1 MKKQP
6 KRGFGSSTGNQQGSR
21 AAKHQ
26 KPPAQGDKTTSNLES
41 LIRQGKLHEAESLC
55 NKLITENP
63 NNDVI
68 QSTLGSLLRDRGDL
82 DRAKSAYKKAIE
94 INPSSTKDIC
104 NLGDLFRQSGDL
116 KKAIAYYSQ
125 ATETDQ
131 YCLRG
136 HYNLGLIY
144 KEIGNYSDAIAS
156 FKLVAEL
163 KPDLAEAHVS
173 IGAILQEQG
182 QHSAAINRLKTAL
195 HYQPHSAQ
203 ALNNLGLALG
213 GIRDFQ
219 SAVHAL
225 QSAVRVSPKFA
236 EAHNNLG
243 LALQKTGQLREAIR
257 SFKKALSLRNNL
269 TEAHNNLG
277 LALQEGGDI
286 HNSIASFKNAL
297 RLNPKAHEVR
307 CNLSMLEL
315 LSGDY
320 KNGLGNYESRL
331 ATKTGSNVLLA
342 KPNLLRWDEK
352 NFKAGQKLLLVSEQG
367 LGDTLHF
374 MRYVHILKQRG
385 VDVSLCAQSKLH
397 ALIKASGIDS
407 SPLTPEEALDN
418 QHGHWLPLLSLPR
431 HLGVTPDNP
440 ITNNPYI
447 KIPDSLIKSWKAR
460 LSSEHRPI
468 IGINWQGNPDHEQS
482 SSSGRSLPLEAFAP
496 IANIEDITL
505 LSLQKG
511 FGSEQLDQCSFKNR
525 FVQCQDQINETWN
538 FLETA
543 AIIANCDLVI
553 TSDTST
559 AHLAGGMGQA
569 TWILLKQIPEWR
581 WGIHGETTF
590 WYPSARLFRQTER
603 GNWHAVTER
612 VATSLRKINS
622 NAHDTGHEKSQPSPI
637 RT

>member
-1 MKKQP
+1 VKKQP

-63 NNDVI
+63 NNDVL
-68 QSTLGSLLRDRGDL
+68 QSTLGSLLRDQGDL

-94 INPSSTKDIC
+94 INPNSTEDLC
-104 NLGDLFRQSGDL
+104 NLGDLSRQLADP
-116 KKAIAYYSQ
+116 KTAATFYSQ
-125 ATETDQ
+125 ATRIDQ

-136 HYNLGLIY
+136 YYNLGLIN
-144 KEIGNYSDAIAS
+144 KEIGNYDDAIAS
-156 FKLVAEL
+156 FKLVAKL
-163 KPDLAEAHVS
+163 KPDLAEAYIS

-182 QHSAAINRLKTAL
+182 QHSAAINSLKTAL

-213 GIRDFQ
+213 SIGDHKA
-219 SAVHAL
+219 AVQAL
-225 QSAVRVSPKFA
+225 LNAVKINPDFA

-243 LALQKTGQLREAIR
+243 LALQRTDQLTDAIN
-257 SFKKALSLRNNL
+257 SFNNALKLRKDFAK
-269 TEAHNNLG
+269 AHNNLG
-277 LALQEGGDI
+277 LALQDRGEI
-286 HNSIASFKNAL
+286 LNAMASFKNAL
-297 RLNPKAHEVR
+297 RLNPNLYEVR

-320 KNGLGNYESRL
+320 EQGLKNYEFRFTIK
-331 ATKTGSNVLLA
+331 AGRDILLA
-342 KPNLLRWDEK
+342 KPGLPRWDEK
-352 NFKAGQKLLLVSEQG
+352 SFKAGQKLLLVSEQG

-374 MRYVHILKQRG
+374 MRYVQTLKEVG

-397 ALIKASGIDS
+397 ELIKASGVDS

-418 QHGHWLPLLSLPR
+418 QHGHWLPLLSLPQ
-431 HLGVTPDNP
+431 HLGITPDNP
-440 ITNNPYI
+440 IANNPYI

-553 TSDTST
+553 TSDTSV

-590 WYPSARLFRQTER
+590 WYPSARLFRQTEQ

-612 VATSLRKINS
+612 VATALK
-622 NAHDTGHEKSQPSPI
+622 KSIEVSMPQETTRANPH
-637 RT
+637 